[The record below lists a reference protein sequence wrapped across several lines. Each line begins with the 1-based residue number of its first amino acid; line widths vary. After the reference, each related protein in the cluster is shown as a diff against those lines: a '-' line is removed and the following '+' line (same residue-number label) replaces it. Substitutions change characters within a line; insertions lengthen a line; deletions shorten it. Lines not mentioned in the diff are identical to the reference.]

1 MSATSAG
8 GPSSSGPSSS
18 GPSMSGM
25 SAGGPPLPP
34 SAYDGDDVALMYR
47 DAVKGKRRLTSSV
60 LAMEFVVFWL
70 AIIVAIV
77 QSHVRVAV
85 ALSVGGV
92 LAVGCVVVAAIIKR
106 RWAYRAGTVIQV
118 LAILCG
124 FVVPVMFAVGVIF
137 AVLWVV
143 ALRMGDAAW
152 RRATQFEAYVGVPPS
167 VLH

>member
-1 MSATSAG
+1 MSAG
-8 GPSSSGPSSS
+8 G
-18 GPSMSGM
+18 MSVGGM

-60 LAMEFVVFWL
+60 LSMEFIVFWL

-77 QSHVRVAV
+77 QSHVRAAA

-92 LAVGCVVVAAIIKR
+92 LAIGCVVVAGMIKR
-106 RWAYRAGTVIQV
+106 RWAYRAGSAVQV

-124 FVVPVMFAVGVIF
+124 FVVPVMFVVGVIF
-137 AVLWVV
+137 AVLWII
-143 ALRMGDAAW
+143 AMRMGDAAW
-152 RRATQFEAYVGVPPS
+152 HRATQFETYVGMPPS
-167 VLH
+167 ELH